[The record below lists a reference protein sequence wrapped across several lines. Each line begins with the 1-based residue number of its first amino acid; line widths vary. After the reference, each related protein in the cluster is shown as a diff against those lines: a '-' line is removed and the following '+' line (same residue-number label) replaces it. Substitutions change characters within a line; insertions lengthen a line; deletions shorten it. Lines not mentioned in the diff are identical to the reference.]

1 MREIMKIFDV
11 HPIPNRGVVIGGTN
25 PLLDHWPR
33 QTIHAWIG
41 KKVEIHTAK
50 TVLPAKVIDVTVASS
65 LTGHKNIF
73 ILLPQDVEVGEIE
86 EPAVVY
92 SVH

>member
-1 MREIMKIFDV
+1 MREIMKVFDV

-25 PLLDHWPR
+25 PLLDHWSR
-33 QTIHAWIG
+33 QTIQAWIG
-41 KKVEIHTAK
+41 KEVEIHTTK

-73 ILLPQDVEVGEIE
+73 ILLPQEVKLGDIQ

-92 SVH
+92 GVH